1 MMASQTHSR
10 LGDQRTAERLAAQ
23 CVETAETFGDC
34 ALLADALNRLGNTV
48 VSESPSRAYAAY
60 SRAVQIFEDVGDVRG
75 QARSYGNLGIAAQF
89 EARLDEAFS
98 AYGRTIAI
106 ARSGGMPDLWGVA
119 ALNLGVLSQKCGEYD
134 RARELF
140 SEALGLFAA
149 VKHSEFQVA
158 ALYNM
163 AHVERELGLW
173 ESAVEVYEAT
183 SPLAQRIGQ
192 SDIEIGALAGIG
204 ICFLELG
211 RIDAA
216 RRTLD
221 ALESRMGSR
230 PDWFQNREL
239 VEAFFVRMAVRQG
252 DYKAALDRFTAAVSL
267 AESSDLYCA
276 AWLTAS
282 CADDLFAVDPT
293 AVKSSIQ
300 HYDERVRKLGYA
312 EMTRRYDALVQR

>member
-1 MMASQTHSR
+1 VT
-10 LGDQRTAERLAAQ
+10 
-23 CVETAETFGDC
+23 
-34 ALLADALNRLGNTV
+34 
-48 VSESPSRAYAAY
+48 ESPSSAYAAY
-60 SRAVQIFEDVGDVRG
+60 ARAVRIFEDVGDVRG

-89 EARLDEAFS
+89 EARLDEAAE
-98 AYGRTIAI
+98 AYGRAISI

-173 ESAVEVYEAT
+173 QSAVEVYEAT

-211 RIDAA
+211 QIDAA
-216 RRTLD
+216 HRTLD
-221 ALESRMGSR
+221 ALQIRMGSR

-239 VEAFFVRMAVRQG
+239 VEAFFVRMAARDGAHKDAVERFM
-252 DYKAALDRFTAAVSL
+252 AAATL

-276 AWLTAS
+276 AWLTAT
-282 CADDLFAVDPT
+282 CADDLMGIDPKT
-293 AVKSSIQ
+293 VKSSISR
-300 HYDERVRKLGYA
+300 YGERVRKLGYA
-312 EMTRRYDALVQR
+312 EMTRRYDSLLSR

>member
-1 MMASQTHSR
+1 
-10 LGDQRTAERLAAQ
+10 
-23 CVETAETFGDC
+23 
-34 ALLADALNRLGNTV
+34 
-48 VSESPSRAYAAY
+48 
-60 SRAVQIFEDVGDVRG
+60 
-75 QARSYGNLGIAAQF
+75 
-89 EARLDEAFS
+89 
-98 AYGRTIAI
+98 
-106 ARSGGMPDLWGVA
+106 MPDIWGVA

-134 RARELF
+134 HARELF

-158 ALYNM
+158 TLYNM

-173 ESAVEVYEAT
+173 ESAVELYDAT

-211 RIDAA
+211 RMDAA

-221 ALESRMGSR
+221 ALNARMGSR

-239 VEAFFVRMAVRQG
+239 VEAFSVRMAVREG
-252 DYKAALDRFTAAVSL
+252 EHKPALERFAAAVSL

-282 CADDLFAVDPT
+282 CADDLIELDAEG
-293 AVKSSIQ
+293 VKSSVRR
-300 HYDERVRKLGYA
+300 YGERVRKLGYA
-312 EMTRRYDALVQR
+312 EMTRRYDALLSR

>member
-1 MMASQTHSR
+1 
-10 LGDQRTAERLAAQ
+10 
-23 CVETAETFGDC
+23 
-34 ALLADALNRLGNTV
+34 
-48 VSESPSRAYAAY
+48 
-60 SRAVQIFEDVGDVRG
+60 VGDVRG

-89 EARLDEAFS
+89 EARLDEAAE
-98 AYGRTIAI
+98 AYGRAISI
-106 ARSGGMPDLWGVA
+106 ARSGGMPDIWGVA

-134 RARELF
+134 HARELF

-158 ALYNM
+158 TLYNM

-173 ESAVEVYEAT
+173 ESAVELYDAT

-211 RIDAA
+211 RMDAA
-216 RRTLD
+216 RRTHD
-221 ALESRMGSR
+221 ALKARMGSR

-239 VEAFFVRMAVRQG
+239 AEAFLVRLAVREG
-252 DYKAALDRFTAAVSL
+252 EHMEALERFASAVTL

-282 CADDLFAVDPT
+282 CADDLIDLDAEGVR
-293 AVKSSIQ
+293 SSVRR
-300 HYDERVRKLGYA
+300 YGERVRKLGYA
-312 EMTRRYDALVQR
+312 EMTRRYDSLLSR